1 MPLLR
6 WRECCSRHRD
16 NVWACVRAGR
26 VVSHELGEAVMSRT
40 YKDRKWTLR
49 VRDSGEFVPRER
61 AYGRRVSAAEVLA
74 ALGGGR
80 VREVASAVGE
90 VERDSE
96 VARLEAA
103 GFDVTVR
110 MRAPRTL
117 VGYRWVDRSGNMWDT
132 AKGENEGLVGFELAR
147 ARGSVVG
154 FERVFSL
161 PVFEIVGVKSVSAAG
176 DREGSENECGA
187 SACGRGAECDA
198 ECGFDAGVCGVGGCA
213 LGDGACGVDGGVS
226 GYRPGECPV
235 SEVCPCECPVPG
247 GCPAASVAGDG
258 EGLTVG
264 EAVRLLGDA
273 AVRAARE
280 RGGELRAAYDAL
292 SDPDFASGLDWR
304 TLQDR
309 ETGRVRRDIRWE
321 RAGSRRPVEPTRE
334 PVPRLSWDGV
344 EARAAVRRVRHEA
357 AHTLA
362 SLARAVNSGMDLLDD
377 DTW

>member
-1 MPLLR
+1 
-6 WRECCSRHRD
+6 
-16 NVWACVRAGR
+16 
-26 VVSHELGEAVMSRT
+26 MSRT
-40 YKDRKWTLR
+40 FKDRKWTLKMR
-49 VRDSGEFVPRER
+49 ESGEFVPRPR
-61 AYGRRVSAAEVLA
+61 VYGRRVSAAEVLA

-80 VREVASAVGE
+80 VREATSAVGE

-110 MRAPRTL
+110 LVSPRTL

-132 AKGENEGLVGFELAR
+132 TKGEHEGLVGFELAR

-161 PVFEIVGVKSVSAAG
+161 PVFEVVGVKDVSVAG
-176 DREGSENECGA
+176 DRGGSENEGECGA
-187 SACGRGAECDA
+187 GSSQVDDAGCVWCPDNGGCDSGCVWCPAAEC
-198 ECGFDAGVCGVGGCA
+198 
-213 LGDGACGVDGGVS
+213 ACSREG
-226 GYRPGECPV
+226 
-235 SEVCPCECPVPG
+235 
-247 GCPAASVAGDG
+247 AASVAGDDS
-258 EGLTVG
+258 LTVG

-280 RGGELRAAYDAL
+280 RGSELRAAYDAL

-309 ETGRVRRDIRWE
+309 ETGRVRRNIRWE
-321 RAGSRRPVEPTRE
+321 RAGSRRRVEPARE

-344 EARAAVRRVRHEA
+344 EARAAVRRGRHEVA
-357 AHTLA
+357 RALA
-362 SLARAVNSGMDLLDD
+362 GLARAVNSGVDPLDD
-377 DTW
+377 DTL

>member
-1 MPLLR
+1 
-6 WRECCSRHRD
+6 
-16 NVWACVRAGR
+16 
-26 VVSHELGEAVMSRT
+26 MSRT

-49 VRDSGEFVPRER
+49 VRESGEFVPRPR
-61 AYGRRVSAAEVLA
+61 VYGRRVSAAEVLA

-80 VREVASAVGE
+80 VREATSAVGE

-110 MRAPRTL
+110 VRAPRTL

-132 AKGENEGLVGFELAR
+132 TKGEHEGLVGFELAR

-161 PVFEIVGVKSVSAAG
+161 PVFEVVGVKGVSVAG
-176 DREGSENECGA
+176 GRGGSENEGECGA
-187 SACGRGAECDA
+187 SACSLGVECDA
-198 ECGFDAGVCGVGGCA
+198 ECGFDAGVCGVDGCA
-213 LGDGACGVDGGVS
+213 LGESACGVDEGVS
-226 GYRPGECPV
+226 GYRPGECTAVSGECPV
-235 SEVCPCECPVPG
+235 SEARPGDCPVPG
-247 GCPAASVAGDG
+247 GCPAASVAGDDS
-258 EGLTVG
+258 LTVG

-309 ETGRVRRDIRWE
+309 ETGRVRRNIRWE
-321 RAGSRRPVEPTRE
+321 RAGTRRRVEPTRI
-334 PVPRLSWDGV
+334 PVPSGSWDGV
-344 EARAAVRRVRHEA
+344 EARAAARRGRHEVA
-357 AHTLA
+357 RVLA
-362 SLARAVNSGMDLLDD
+362 GLARAVNSGVDPLDD
-377 DTW
+377 ERM

>member
-1 MPLLR
+1 M
-6 WRECCSRHRD
+6 
-16 NVWACVRAGR
+16 
-26 VVSHELGEAVMSRT
+26 
-40 YKDRKWTLR
+40 
-49 VRDSGEFVPRER
+49 RDSGEFVPRPR
-61 AYGRRVSAAEVLA
+61 VYGRRVSAAEVLA

-80 VREVASAVGE
+80 VREVTSAVGE

-110 MRAPRTL
+110 LVSPRTL

-132 AKGENEGLVGFELAR
+132 TKCEHEGLVGFELAR

-161 PVFEIVGVKSVSAAG
+161 PVFEVVGVKDVSVAG
-176 DREGSENECGA
+176 DRGGSENEGECGA
-187 SACGRGAECDA
+187 SACGLDADCGAGCGLGAGSPECGAGSSQVDDAGCVWCPDNGGCDSGCVWCPAAEC
-198 ECGFDAGVCGVGGCA
+198 
-213 LGDGACGVDGGVS
+213 ACSREG
-226 GYRPGECPV
+226 
-235 SEVCPCECPVPG
+235 
-247 GCPAASVAGDG
+247 AASVAGDDS
-258 EGLTVG
+258 LTVG

-280 RGGELRAAYDAL
+280 RGSELRAAYDAL

-309 ETGRVRRDIRWE
+309 ETGRVRRNIRWE
-321 RAGSRRPVEPTRE
+321 RAGSRRRVEPARE

-344 EARAAVRRVRHEA
+344 EARAAVRRGRHEVA
-357 AHTLA
+357 RALA
-362 SLARAVNSGMDLLDD
+362 GLARAVNSGVDRYELPDD
-377 DTW
+377 SL

>member
-1 MPLLR
+1 
-6 WRECCSRHRD
+6 
-16 NVWACVRAGR
+16 
-26 VVSHELGEAVMSRT
+26 MSRT
-40 YKDRKWTLR
+40 YKDRKWTLKM
-49 VRDSGEFVPRER
+49 RDGGGFVPRPR
-61 AYGRRVSAAEVLA
+61 VYGRRVSAAEVLA

-80 VREVASAVGE
+80 VREVTSAVGE

-103 GFDVTVR
+103 GFDVEVR
-110 MRAPRTL
+110 VRAPRTL
-117 VGYRWVDRSGNMWDT
+117 VGYRWVDRSGRMWDT
-132 AKGENEGLVGFELAR
+132 TKGEREGLLGFELAR

-154 FERVFSL
+154 FEKVFSL
-161 PVFEIVGVKSVSAAG
+161 PVFEVVGVKDVSAAEG
-176 DREGSENECGA
+176 EREGSENEAAEDVSSCGL
-187 SACGRGAECDA
+187 GA

-213 LGDGACGVDGGVS
+213 LGEGACVVDEGVS
-226 GYRPGECPV
+226 GYRCGECPASSGECPV
-235 SEVCPCECPVPG
+235 SEVCPGECPVPG

-258 EGLTVG
+258 SLSVG

-292 SDPDFASGLDWR
+292 SDTDFASGLDWR

-309 ETGRVRRDIRWE
+309 ETGRVRRNIRWE
-321 RAGSRRPVEPTRE
+321 RAGSRRRVEPARE

-357 AHTLA
+357 ASTLA
-362 SLARAVNSGMDLLDD
+362 SLARAVNSGVDPLDD
-377 DTW
+377 ERM

>member
-1 MPLLR
+1 
-6 WRECCSRHRD
+6 
-16 NVWACVRAGR
+16 
-26 VVSHELGEAVMSRT
+26 MSRT
-40 YKDRKWTLR
+40 YKDRKWTLKM
-49 VRDSGEFVPRER
+49 RDSEAFVPRER
-61 AYGRRVSAAEVLA
+61 VYGRRVSAAEVLA

-80 VREVASAVGE
+80 VREATSAVGE

-103 GFDVTVR
+103 GFDVTARLVS
-110 MRAPRTL
+110 PRTL

-132 AKGENEGLVGFELAR
+132 TKGEHEGLVGFELAR

-161 PVFEIVGVKSVSAAG
+161 PVFEVVGVKDVSAAEG
-176 DREGSENECGA
+176 ERGGSENEGECGA
-187 SACGRGAECDA
+187 SACGLDVECDA
-198 ECGFDAGVCGVGGCA
+198 DCGFDDGACGIGGCA
-213 LGDGACGVDGGVS
+213 LGEGACGVDEGAS
-226 GYRPGECPV
+226 GYRPGECPAASGDCPV
-235 SEVCPCECPVPG
+235 SEACPGECPAPG
-247 GCPAASVAGDG
+247 GCYAASVAGDSS
-258 EGLTVG
+258 LSVG

-309 ETGRVRRDIRWE
+309 ETGRVRRNIRWE
-321 RAGSRRPVEPTRE
+321 RSGSRRRVEPARE

-344 EARAAVRRVRHEA
+344 EARAAVRRGRHEVA
-357 AHTLA
+357 RALA
-362 SLARAVNSGMDLLDD
+362 GLARAVNSGVDPLDD
-377 DTW
+377 ERM

>member
-1 MPLLR
+1 
-6 WRECCSRHRD
+6 
-16 NVWACVRAGR
+16 
-26 VVSHELGEAVMSRT
+26 MSRT
-40 YKDRKWTLR
+40 FKDRKWTLR
-49 VRDSGEFVPRER
+49 VRESGEFVPRPR
-61 AYGRRVSAAEVLA
+61 VYGRRVSAAEVLA

-110 MRAPRTL
+110 LVSPRTL

-132 AKGENEGLVGFELAR
+132 TKGEHEGLVGFELAR

-161 PVFEIVGVKSVSAAG
+161 PVFEVVGVKDVSAAG
-176 DREGSENECGA
+176 DRGRSENEAAEDVSSCGLDV
-187 SACGRGAECDA
+187 ECDA
-198 ECGFDAGVCGVGGCA
+198 ECGFD
-213 LGDGACGVDGGVS
+213 DGACGVDGGVF
-226 GYRPGECPV
+226 GYRCGECPAVSGDCPV
-235 SEVCPCECPVPG
+235 SESCPGECPVPG
-247 GCPAASVAGDG
+247 GCPAASVAGDDS
-258 EGLTVG
+258 LTVG

-280 RGGELRAAYDAL
+280 RGSELRAAYDAL
-292 SDPDFASGLDWR
+292 SDPDFAAGLDWR

-309 ETGRVRRDIRWE
+309 ETGRVRHNIRWE
-321 RAGSRRPVEPTRE
+321 RAGSRRRVEPARE

-344 EARAAVRRVRHEA
+344 EARAAVRRGRHEA
-357 AHTLA
+357 ARALA
-362 SLARAVNSGMDLLDD
+362 GLARAVNSGVDRYELPDD
-377 DTW
+377 SL

>member
-1 MPLLR
+1 
-6 WRECCSRHRD
+6 
-16 NVWACVRAGR
+16 
-26 VVSHELGEAVMSRT
+26 MSRT

-49 VRDSGEFVPRER
+49 VRESGEFVPRPR
-61 AYGRRVSAAEVLA
+61 VYGRRVSAAEVLA

-103 GFDVTVR
+103 GFDVTVSLVS
-110 MRAPRTL
+110 PRTL

-132 AKGENEGLVGFELAR
+132 TKGEREGLVGFELAR

-161 PVFEIVGVKSVSAAG
+161 PVFEVVGVKDVSAAG
-176 DREGSENECGA
+176 DCGGSENEAAEDVSSCGL
-187 SACGRGAECDA
+187 GA
-198 ECGFDAGVCGVGGCA
+198 ECGFDAGVCGVDGCA
-213 LGDGACGVDGGVS
+213 LGEGVCGVDEGAS
-226 GYRPGECPV
+226 GYRCGECPAVSGECPV
-235 SEVCPCECPVPG
+235 SEACPGECPVPG
-247 GCPAASVAGDG
+247 GCPAASAAGEG

-264 EAVRLLGDA
+264 EAARLLGDS
-273 AVRAARE
+273 VIRAARE

-309 ETGRVRRDIRWE
+309 ETGRVRRNIRWE
-321 RAGSRRPVEPTRE
+321 RAGSRRRVEPARE

-357 AHTLA
+357 ARTLA
-362 SLARAVNSGMDLLDD
+362 SLARAVNSGVDPLDD
-377 DTW
+377 DTL